1 MPATGQ
7 ETGLTG
13 RPEAPSP
20 YPFPHLVRSSA
31 DFADLSSLQRLSQGE
46 EERLL
51 RAPREA
57 RRHSQISV
65 LGRKHG
71 LFVSP
76 RLKSQ
81 ATCPAKALG
90 FCLVW
95 VCFLALPPASI
106 LPLLTPVPGQTLQQF
121 FFPILTKAF
130 LFHLFDMCTDVPSM
144 TSVQFS
150 RSVVSDCLRPHG
162 TQHAR
167 PPCPSATLRACSN
180 SCPWSR

>member
-1 MPATGQ
+1 MPAIGQ

-57 RRHSQISV
+57 QRHSQISV
-65 LGRKHG
+65 LGRRHG

-95 VCFLALPPASI
+95 VCFLALPPTSI
-106 LPLLTPVPGQTLQQF
+106 LPLLTPIRGPLDSALFPRLGLWKSSEDEHLMQEQARIHNESSRRRDSARGQSGGRDEF
-121 FFPILTKAF
+121 
-130 LFHLFDMCTDVPSM
+130 
-144 TSVQFS
+144 
-150 RSVVSDCLRPHG
+150 
-162 TQHAR
+162 
-167 PPCPSATLRACSN
+167 
-180 SCPWSR
+180 